1 VSTVPA
7 VSVRGLRK
15 TYGGRPVVDGI
26 DLDVATGSI
35 MALLGPNGAGKTTTV
50 EILEGYRRPD
60 GGQVRVLGLDPVRDG
75 RTLRGRI
82 GLMLQSGGIYPQA
95 KPREIVRLYSRFYR
109 DPLDPDR
116 LLERVG
122 LDDAA
127 GTRYRVLSGGQRQR
141 LALAV
146 AIVGRPELVLLDEPT
161 AGMDPA
167 AKTSTRELMASLRDA
182 GVTVLVTTHE
192 LADVERLADRIAII
206 AHGRIVADGSLAEL
220 AAGAAPRLRV
230 RLGRPLAEADRPVL
244 EARLRGTLGAGEG
257 EALRLADDGG
267 LGRYRID
274 GSGPTPPLVAGL
286 TAWCAE
292 RGILVAELRT
302 GGATLEER
310 YLELT
315 GEPSPDATDGA
326 AGAP

>member
-1 VSTVPA
+1 VSAEPA
-7 VSVRGLRK
+7 ISVRGLRK
-15 TYGGRPVVDGI
+15 TYGGRVVVDGI
-26 DLDVATGSI
+26 DLAVSAGSI
-35 MALLGPNGAGKTTTV
+35 GALLGPNGAGKTTTV

-60 GGQVRVLGLDPVRDG
+60 GGQVRVLGLDPAHDG
-75 RTLRGRI
+75 RTLRGRV

-109 DPLDPDR
+109 DPLDPDE

-122 LDDAA
+122 LSDAA

-167 AKTSTRELMASLRDA
+167 AKASTRELMASLRDA
-182 GVTVLVTTHE
+182 GVTVLLTTHE

-206 AHGRIVADGSLAEL
+206 AHGRIVADGSLTEL
-220 AAGAAPRLRV
+220 AAGAAPRLRL
-230 RLGRPLAEADRPVL
+230 RLGRPLAETDRPVL
-244 EARLRGTLGAGEG
+244 ETRLRATLGAEDAG
-257 EALRLADDGG
+257 AMHLADDGG

-274 GSGPTPPLVAGL
+274 GIVPAPPLVAGL
-286 TAWCAE
+286 AAWCAE
-292 RGILVAELRT
+292 RGILIAELRT

-315 GEPSPDATDGA
+315 GEPPAEAA
-326 AGAP
+326 AGGPEAS

>member
-1 VSTVPA
+1 MSVGPA
-7 VSVRGLRK
+7 ITVRGLRK

-26 DLDVATGSI
+26 DLDVPAGSI
-35 MALLGPNGAGKTTTV
+35 GALLGPNGAGKTTTV
-50 EILEGYRRPD
+50 EILEGYRHPD
-60 GGQVRVLGLDPVRDG
+60 AGQVRVLGLDPARDG
-75 RTLRGRI
+75 RTLRGRV

-109 DPLDPDR
+109 HPLDPDR

-122 LDDAA
+122 LADAA
-127 GTRYRVLSGGQRQR
+127 DTRYRVLSGGQRQR

-167 AKTSTRELMASLRDA
+167 AKASTRELMASLRDA

-206 AHGRIVADGSLAEL
+206 AHGRIVADGSLSEL
-220 AAGAAPRLRV
+220 AAGAAPRLRL
-230 RLGRPLAEADRPVL
+230 RLGRRLAEADRSVL
-244 EARLRGTLGAGEG
+244 EARLRATLGADEG
-257 EALRLADDGG
+257 DTLRLADDGG

-274 GSGPTPPLVAGL
+274 GVGPAPPLVAGL
-286 TAWCAE
+286 AAWCAE
-292 RGILVAELRT
+292 RGILIAELRT

-315 GEPSPDATDGA
+315 GEQPEGA
-326 AGAP
+326 AADGEEVP